1 MSRLTIILSAVAVV
15 ALVTLAIYRQL
26 VVLRKSYKG
35 LFQKVDGPLRTRY
48 DLIPKL
54 VETVK
59 AFVQSED
66 DTLQAISEA
75 RNAASAMREKVS
87 KDPTD
92 SQMMKRLVG
101 AENALTDHLYSLS
114 LVIEKNAELKSN
126 AVLQKLMNESSLAEA
141 EATQARVEFNN
152 AVSKFNST
160 REKFPHSVVSML
172 FEMQEACLFNISPPK
187 SRDD

>member
-1 MSRLTIILSAVAVV
+1 MSRLTIILSSVAVL
-15 ALVTLAIYRQL
+15 ALITLAIYRHL

-48 DLIPKL
+48 DLVPKL

-75 RNAASAMREKVS
+75 RNAASSMREKVS

-92 SQMMKRLVG
+92 AQIMKRLVG
-101 AENALTDHLYSLS
+101 AENALTDHLFTLS
-114 LVIEKNAELKSN
+114 LIIEKNPELKSN
-126 AVLQKLMNESSLAEA
+126 AVLQKLMSESLSIEA
-141 EATQARVEFNN
+141 EATQARMEFNN
-152 AVSKFNST
+152 AVSRFNST

-187 SRDD
+187 PRDE